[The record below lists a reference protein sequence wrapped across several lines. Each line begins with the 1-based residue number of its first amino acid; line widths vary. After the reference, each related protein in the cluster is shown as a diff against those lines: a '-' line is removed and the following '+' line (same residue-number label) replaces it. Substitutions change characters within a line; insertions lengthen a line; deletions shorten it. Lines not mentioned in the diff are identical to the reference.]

1 MRVLPYFLL
10 CRVVGQWPPGHRHSA
25 WLGLAALVLALA
37 GQGAAQAYEHPA
49 DASGGERNHI
59 AFHLRG
65 KVVHVADGDTFTI
78 MVDGRQQRVRMA
90 SIDAPETGKSR
101 ERPGQ
106 PMGQASK
113 KALAELIAGK
123 TLALDCYEKDQYGRN
138 VCDVPLADGGTAS
151 QRQVAAGMAWANMEG
166 RGKFMRD
173 PSLPGLEQKAR
184 EARLGLWRDAHPVK
198 PWAWRYDCWKKGRC

>member
-1 MRVLPYFLL
+1 MRVLQYFL
-10 CRVVGQWPPGHRHSA
+10 PPGRWYSVR
-25 WLGLAALVLALA
+25 LGLAALALVLA
-37 GQGAAQAYEHPA
+37 GQGAALAYEHPA
-49 DASGGERNHI
+49 AGGERSHI

-65 KVVHVADGDTFTI
+65 RVVHVADGDTFTI

-90 SIDAPETGKSR
+90 SIDAPETGKGR

-113 KALAELIAGK
+113 KALADLIAGK

-138 VCDVPLADGGTAS
+138 VCNVPLADGSTAN

-184 EARLGLWRDAHPVK
+184 EARLGLWRDPDPVK
-198 PWAWRYDCWKKGRC
+198 PWAWRYGCWKKGRC